1 MKVLS
6 VVAMLLSSAQAVKIS
21 ATPAAPAPKVNQYD
35 GLVHG
40 ANGATSFPEGGA
52 VGGVNVM
59 DNTSTFHG
67 PVPGIYTSENG
78 SAMTHVDIVQSQG
91 NGHIGGVWPYRQDTT
106 GVQAAKVAGV
116 REAW

>member
-6 VVAMLLSSAQAVKIS
+6 IVAMLIASTEAIRITGA
-21 ATPAAPAPKVNQYD
+21 PAAKVNQYD

-40 ANGATSFPEGGA
+40 ANGARAFPEGGA

-67 PVPGIYTSENG
+67 PVPSIYTSENG
-78 SAMTHVDIVQSQG
+78 SAMTHVDIVQS
-91 NGHIGGVWPYRQDTT
+91 
-106 GVQAAKVAGV
+106 
-116 REAW
+116 